1 MAMVRGVAG
10 GQLKGYIKDKKWLEV
25 DNSLGGCTIDCSFIM
40 HHKCTLSS
48 GGRF

>member
-25 DNSLGGCTIDCSFIM
+25 DNSLGGCTIDFSFIM
-40 HHKCTLSS
+40 RHKCTLSS